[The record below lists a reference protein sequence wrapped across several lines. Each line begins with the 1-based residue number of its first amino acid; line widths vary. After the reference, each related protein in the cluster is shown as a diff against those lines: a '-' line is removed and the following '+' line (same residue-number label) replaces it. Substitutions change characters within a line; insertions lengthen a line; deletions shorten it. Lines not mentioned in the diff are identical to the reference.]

1 MYQIQLTDLAKK
13 QLKKLP
19 LDIQKRI
26 VNKLEFFLNQDDP
39 LVFADTLTNSRLGQ
53 FRFRIGNYRVTFDVE
68 EKILVIH
75 EVGYR
80 GEIYR

>member
-1 MYQIQLTDLAKK
+1 MFDYSFTSLSLK
-13 QLKKLP
+13 QFEKLPKDVQERIIKKL
-19 LDIQKRI
+19 DYFCDQ
-26 VNKLEFFLNQDDP
+26 EDP

-75 EVGYR
+75 EVGHR